1 MEETMPQN
9 VLITGANRGL
19 GLELT
24 RVLLQSGHR
33 IFAINRRESE
43 ALLQLREEFPD
54 DLLLYKADV
63 TDEFAIAD
71 ILRRIAEEFG
81 HLDLVINNAAVH
93 LDHAK
98 PDLEQ
103 VDFSVYLPTFSVNA
117 VAPLIVVKHALPL
130 LRRGGGKLIVNVSSE
145 AGGIGTAW
153 RKNEY
158 SYCMSKAALN
168 MASRLLQNAYK
179 EEGIKV
185 LALHP
190 GWFNSDM
197 GGSQAPITTRQA
209 AQDVAKLLT
218 KTWSLEGPVYVDPQ
232 GEALAW

>member
-1 MEETMPQN
+1 MPQN

-24 RVLLQSGHR
+24 RILLQQAHR

-43 ALLQLREEFPD
+43 ALLQLRDEFPD
-54 DLLLYKADV
+54 DLLLYSADV
-63 TDEFAIAD
+63 TDEPAIAD
-71 ILRRIAEEFG
+71 IMRRIGERVE
-81 HLDLVINNAAVH
+81 HLDLVVNNAAVH
-93 LDHAK
+93 LEHSK
-98 PDLEQ
+98 PELEQ
-103 VDFSVYLPTFSVNA
+103 VDFSVYLPTFSINA
-117 VAPLIVVKHALPL
+117 VAPLIVIKHALPL
-130 LRRGGGKLIVNVSSE
+130 LRRGNGKLIANISSE

-168 MASRLLQNAYK
+168 MASQLLQNAYK

-190 GWFNSDM
+190 GWFSSDM

-218 KTWSLEGPVYVDPQ
+218 KTWSLDGPVYVDPE
-232 GEALAW
+232 GKALAW

>member
-1 MEETMPQN
+1 MPLN
-9 VLITGANRGL
+9 ILITGANRGL

-24 RVLLQSGHR
+24 HVLLRSGHQL
-33 IFAINRRESE
+33 FAINRRDSE
-43 ALLQLREEFPD
+43 ALRQLREEFPD
-54 DLLLYKADV
+54 DLLIYSADV
-63 TDEFAIAD
+63 TDEPVIAD
-71 ILRRIAEEFG
+71 ILRRVAEEFV

-93 LDHAK
+93 LEQSK
-98 PDLEQ
+98 PKLEQ
-103 VDFSVYLPTFSVNA
+103 VDFSAYLPTFSINA

-130 LRRGGGKLIVNVSSE
+130 LRRGNGKLIANISSE

-168 MASRLLQNAYK
+168 MASQLLQNAYK

-190 GWFNSDM
+190 GWFSSDM
-197 GGSQAPITTRQA
+197 GGSEAPITPRQA
-209 AQDVAKLLT
+209 ARNVAKLLT
-218 KTWSLEGPVYVDPQ
+218 KTWSLEGPVYVDHR
-232 GEALAW
+232 GEPLAW